1 MRWKKLIYII
11 LLLFLLRYQNKKE
24 GFTHMDLSQKS
35 NEVLQKKYLFK
46 PGTKYS
52 NIKENIPWV
61 DPVIY
66 NDIYKLSL
74 KEKLTISNLKSTLS
88 NIIQ

>member
-24 GFTHMDLSQKS
+24 GFTPMDLSQKS

>member
-1 MRWKKLIYII
+1 MCWKKLIYII
-11 LLLFLLRYQNKKE
+11 FLVFLVKYQNKKE
-24 GFTHMDLSQKS
+24 GFTSMDLSQKS

-52 NIKENIPWV
+52 NVKENIPWV

-74 KEKLTISNLKSTLS
+74 KENLTISNLESTLS
-88 NIIQ
+88 DIIQ

>member
-1 MRWKKLIYII
+1 MWCEKVIYII
-11 LLLFLLRYQNKKE
+11 LLIFLVRYQNKKE
-24 GFTHMDLSQKS
+24 GFTTADLSQKS

-52 NIKENIPWV
+52 DVKENIQWV

-66 NDIYKLSL
+66 NDIYKLAL
-74 KEKLTISNLKSTLS
+74 RENLTISNLESTLS

>member
-1 MRWKKLIYII
+1 MCWKKVIYIT
-11 LLLFLLRYQNKKE
+11 LLLFFVCYQNKKE
-24 GFTHMDLSQKS
+24 GFSTNDLSQKS

-46 PGTKYS
+46 PGVSYS
-52 NIKENIPWV
+52 NVKENLPWV

-74 KEKLTISNLKSTLS
+74 KEKLTISNLENTLS
-88 NIIQ
+88 SVIQ

>member
-1 MRWKKLIYII
+1 MCWKKVIYII
-11 LLLFLLRYQNKKE
+11 LLLYVVSYQNKKE
-24 GFTHMDLSQKS
+24 GFTAADLSQKS
-35 NEVLQKKYLFK
+35 NEVLKKKYLFK

-52 NIKENIPWV
+52 NVKENIHWV

-74 KEKLTISNLKSTLS
+74 SENLTISNLENTLS
-88 NIIQ
+88 NVIK